1 MNIIRKLF
9 ARKRPICCMHGGSK
23 IHATGSICNLQNNPS
38 AIKLGDHTHIRG
50 ELLVFRHGGTISMGD
65 FCYLGEGARIWSS
78 AEVIIGMRV
87 LISHLVS
94 IYDNTTHPLRADLR
108 HKHYRDIIYSGH
120 PEQLNL
126 GERPVRI
133 ENDVWIG
140 SHCVVLPGVTIG
152 MGAVVGAGSIVTKSV
167 AEYTLVA
174 GNPARVIR
182 ELEQPPQDFTKL
194 G

>member
-94 IYDNTTHPLRADLR
+94 IYDNTLEVSSP
-108 HKHYRDIIYSGH
+108 KYIS
-120 PEQLNL
+120 
-126 GERPVRI
+126 
-133 ENDVWIG
+133 
-140 SHCVVLPGVTIG
+140 
-152 MGAVVGAGSIVTKSV
+152 
-167 AEYTLVA
+167 EYTASYIKETLK
-174 GNPARVIR
+174 NSPIYQ
-182 ELEQPPQDFTKL
+182 EFHDHD
-194 G
+194 